1 MGKRKSPEKA
11 SDREKK
17 WDKVFNALVKLS
29 QNLQKDRHFLED
41 RIKSLHEVIYK
52 MKMEQKVESVKA
64 ELLLGLKEREAF
76 IYKHRYDDVSNK
88 GEGSRNKAL
97 QNEVRKLKSEIV
109 KCKLDKNIEISALLA
124 EKNFIWNQFEKMEI
138 DLNKEI
144 RKKDEEVKHANEKV
158 QLLLNREEEL
168 QMSNDKLRIDFT
180 KMESESVQKSEE
192 IFRLL
197 KEIELLKS
205 RSGSAPPLLRPCRTG
220 AASQRGGENST
231 SDGGVIKVKKESDPS
246 HTSEKSAYGAGKM
259 DWTYAADTQHMSSG
273 PLNLPIAHKKQSAHK
288 STGGKAPRKQF
299 ITKDNNLL
307 SSAKIPPLLIFHLFH
322 AWWVIP
328 CTWDEQG
335 IIEVVEQKDL
345 EMEIMGYTF
354 VHGMNKGSSSS
365 SKRKAVDVITI
376 EDSPK
381 LFTSS
386 FKIPKL
392 KSSSSPKIV

>member
-64 ELLLGLKEREAF
+64 ELLLGLKERVAF
-76 IYKHRYDDVSNK
+76 IYKHRYENADDDLADFREWFDYLSQKCAETKDISDDVSNK

-97 QNEVRKLKSEIV
+97 QNEVRKLKSEID

-124 EKNFIWNQFEKMEI
+124 EKNFIWNQFEKMES

-158 QLLLNREEEL
+158 QLLLNRAEEL
-168 QMSNDKLRIDFT
+168 QISNDKLRIDFT

-205 RSGSAPPLLRPCRTG
+205 RSGSAPLLLRPCRTG
-220 AASQRGGENST
+220 AASRRGGENST

-246 HTSEKSAYGAGKM
+246 QTSEK
-259 DWTYAADTQHMSSG
+259 
-273 PLNLPIAHKKQSAHK
+273 IAHKKQSAHK
-288 STGGKAPRKQF
+288 STGGKALGSNSLQRDEDERPKVAYNQF
-299 ITKDNNLL
+299 SNDIPVISLAELTKTAIGRRCAENN
-307 SSAKIPPLLIFHLFH
+307 S
-322 AWWVIP
+322 
-328 CTWDEQG
+328 
-335 IIEVVEQKDL
+335 
-345 EMEIMGYTF
+345 
-354 VHGMNKGSSSS
+354 GM
-365 SKRKAVDVITI
+365 
-376 EDSPK
+376 
-381 LFTSS
+381 
-386 FKIPKL
+386 
-392 KSSSSPKIV
+392 

>member
-1 MGKRKSPEKA
+1 MIR
-11 SDREKK
+11 D
-17 WDKVFNALVKLS
+17 FFM
-29 QNLQKDRHFLED
+29 Q
-41 RIKSLHEVIYK
+41 

-76 IYKHRYDDVSNK
+76 IYKHRYENADDDLADFREWFDYLSQKCAETKDISDDVSNK

-97 QNEVRKLKSEIV
+97 QNE
-109 KCKLDKNIEISALLA
+109 
-124 EKNFIWNQFEKMEI
+124 
-138 DLNKEI
+138 
-144 RKKDEEVKHANEKV
+144 
-158 QLLLNREEEL
+158 LLLNRAEEL
-168 QMSNDKLRIDFT
+168 QISNDKLRIDFT

-205 RSGSAPPLLRPCRTG
+205 RSGSAPLLLRPCRTG
-220 AASQRGGENST
+220 AASRRGGENST

-246 HTSEKSAYGAGKM
+246 QTSEKSAYGAWEM
-259 DWTYAADTQHMSSG
+259 DWTYAADTQHMSSD
-273 PLNLPIAHKKQSAHK
+273 PRNLPVDDFDVQDLTSIAHKKQSAHK

-299 ITKDNNLL
+299 IT
-307 SSAKIPPLLIFHLFH
+307 
-322 AWWVIP
+322 
-328 CTWDEQG
+328 
-335 IIEVVEQKDL
+335 
-345 EMEIMGYTF
+345 
-354 VHGMNKGSSSS
+354 KGSSSS